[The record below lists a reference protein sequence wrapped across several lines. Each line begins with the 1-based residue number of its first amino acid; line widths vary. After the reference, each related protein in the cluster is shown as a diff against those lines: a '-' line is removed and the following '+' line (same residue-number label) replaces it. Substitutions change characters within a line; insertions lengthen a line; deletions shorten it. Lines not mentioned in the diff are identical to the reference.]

1 MATLP
6 PPKAICIEDLL
17 TASPAERYLRCVA
30 LPGRQ
35 PGLGLCDTGTVVWKD
50 DERLACELWVSAD
63 ERLIAY
69 RRDGAPPLTVRRAG
83 RSLSAPSGKPVVL
96 LDGDELMVGDRHVR
110 IHVHGVAPSVHAPS
124 PLPVRSTAA
133 ARMTAVAAAAVALSA
148 VTGCDKPKTA
158 SPPDAG
164 IEVRETPPAVMPVP
178 EPEAGPEAG
187 PDAGPDALADATAA
201 DTGKTGQPARSH
213 TVKTESK
220 PPPIEVRNTPPDPY
234 E

>member
-1 MATLP
+1 MASLP
-6 PPKAICIEDLL
+6 SPKAICIEDLR
-17 TASPAERYLRCVA
+17 AVSPAERYLRCVA

-35 PGLGLCDTGTVVWKD
+35 PGLGLANTGAVVWKD

-69 RRDGAPPLTVRRAG
+69 RRDGAPALTVHRAG
-83 RSLSAPSGKPVVL
+83 RSLSAPPGKPVVL
-96 LDGDELMVGDRHVR
+96 LDGDELRVGNRHVR
-110 IHVHGVAPSVHAPS
+110 IHVHGIASSVHAPS
-124 PLPVRSTAA
+124 PLPVRSSAA

-148 VTGCDKPKTA
+148 ATGCNKPRTA

-164 IEVRETPPAVMPVP
+164 IEVRETPPAAMPMP
-178 EPEAGPEAG
+178 MPEAGPEAA
-187 PDAGPDALADATAA
+187 PDATADA
-201 DTGKTGQPARSH
+201 AAPDAGKTGQPTQSH
-213 TVKTESK
+213 KVKTKSK